1 MGLKN
6 LVANGLLAR
15 SVLGQIVYAG
25 NTRPFTPDSPA
36 VSTNFPEPNITLYS
50 PAFSSPDTVP
60 DEFSNGT
67 AAPTSEETL
76 IRFLQTLSERNEW
89 MTYMTPNFTSEEGR
103 KIPYVL
109 LSFGPSNG
117 TAKGKDKL
125 RIYVHGSMHGDEPG
139 GEAGV
144 SAFLGKLDNEP
155 QWAASVLDKADLLVL
170 PRYNADGVAYF
181 QRLLATSFDPNR
193 DFSKAARQQTRNLQA
208 LVTDF
213 NPHISVDCHEYGAGA
228 ARGPN
233 QEYLPAQDG
242 QYSAFKNMNIHPSI
256 RQLAEGLFRDEI
268 ATAMDERGFTH
279 SPYVVSSDPEN
290 LVFNEFIT
298 DNDGF
303 DQVGLSQ
310 GIAYLSET
318 RGIGIGDQHFRRR
331 AASTLTVIETIV
343 RTAVDHADDVLRT
356 IEDARAKYTNSEDEI
371 IVSSYPR
378 KTNITWDF
386 IHINGTAVSV
396 PITFGNN
403 TPAIANLTR
412 PRPEAYIFSRA
423 WADVAERLTLLGV
436 EVETLEQDFVGE
448 VEAYNITSAQ
458 LATSKFQGVA
468 QTSIAAE
475 LITRNVS
482 IPAGGFRVPSRQRH
496 AAHVFARLEPEAE
509 SSFARWNVLNVGEG
523 DIYPVYRIPRIR
535 AG

>member
-1 MGLKN
+1 MGITSL
-6 LVANGLLAR
+6 LAAGLLGK
-15 SVLGQIVYAG
+15 SVLGQIIYAE
-25 NTRPFTPDSPA
+25 NTRPFTPDSSA
-36 VSTNFPEPNITLYS
+36 VSANFPEPNITLYS
-50 PAFSSPDTVP
+50 PAFHSPDTVSE
-60 DEFSNGT
+60 EFSNGT

-76 IRFLQTLSERNEW
+76 IGFLQTLSERNEW
-89 MTYMTPNFTSEEGR
+89 MNYMTPNFTSEEGR
-103 KIPYVL
+103 KVPYVL
-109 LSFGPSNG
+109 LSSGSSNG
-117 TAKGKDKL
+117 TANGTGKL
-125 RIYVHGSMHGDEPG
+125 RIYIHGSMHGDEPG

-144 SAFLGKLDNEP
+144 SSFLGKLDNEP
-155 QWAASVLDKADLLVL
+155 AWAASVLDKADLLVL

-193 DFSKAARQQTRNLQA
+193 DFSKAARQQTRDLQA
-208 LVTDF
+208 LVTEF
-213 NPHISVDCHEYGAGA
+213 NPHISVDCHEYGAAA

-233 QEYLPAQDG
+233 QDYLPAQDG
-242 QYSAFKNMNIHPSI
+242 QFYAFKNMNIHPII

-268 ATAMDERGFTH
+268 AAAMDERGFTH
-279 SPYVVSSDPEN
+279 SPYVVSSDPAN

-343 RTAVDHADDVLRT
+343 RTAVDNADDVLHI
-356 IEDARAKYTNSEDEI
+356 IEDARANYTNSDEEI

-378 KTNITWDF
+378 QTNITWDF

-396 PITFGNN
+396 PITFNNN
-403 TPAIANLTR
+403 TPATANLTR

-468 QTSIAAE
+468 QTSVVAE
-475 LITRNVS
+475 IIMLNVT
-482 IPAGGFRVPSRQRH
+482 IPKGGFRVPSRQRH

-509 SSFARWNVLNVGEG
+509 SSFAKWNVLNVGEG
-523 DIYPVYRIPRIR
+523 DIYSVYRIPR
-535 AG
+535 A

>member
-1 MGLKN
+1 MGLTS
-6 LVANGLLAR
+6 LLAIGLLGRA
-15 SVLGQIVYAG
+15 VHGQIIYAE
-25 NTRPFTPDSPA
+25 NTRPFTPDSQA
-36 VSTNFPEPNITLYS
+36 VSANFPEPNITLYS

-67 AAPTSEETL
+67 SAPTPEEALIGFLETL
-76 IRFLQTLSERNEW
+76 AQRNQW

-103 KIPYVL
+103 SIPYVL
-109 LSFGPSNG
+109 LSSVSHNSTISG
-117 TAKGKDKL
+117 TDKI
-125 RIYVHGSMHGDEPG
+125 RIYIHGSMHGDEPG

-155 QWAASVLDKADLLVL
+155 SWAAAVLGKADLLVL

-181 QRLLATSFDPNR
+181 QRLLATSYDPNR
-193 DFSKAARQQTRNLQA
+193 DFSKAARQQTRDLQA

-213 NPHISVDCHEYGAGA
+213 NPHISIDCHEYGAGA

-233 QEYLPAQDG
+233 KEYLPAQDG
-242 QYSAFKNMNIHPSI
+242 QFSAFKNMNIHPNI
-256 RQLAEGLFRDEI
+256 RQLVEGLFRDEI
-268 ATAMDERGFTH
+268 AAAMDARGFTH
-279 SPYVVSSDPEN
+279 SPYVVSPDPDN
-290 LVFNEFIT
+290 LVFTEFIT

-331 AASTLTVIETIV
+331 AASTMTIIEAIV
-343 RTAVDHADDVLRT
+343 RTAVDNADHVLQT
-356 IEDARAKYTNSEDEI
+356 IEDARTNYTTSNEEI

-378 KTNITWDF
+378 ETNITWDF

-403 TPAIANLTR
+403 TPANANLTR
-412 PRPEAYIFSRA
+412 ARPEAYVFSRA
-423 WADVAERLTLLGV
+423 WSDVAERLILLGV
-436 EVETLEQDFVGE
+436 EVETLEQDFIGE

-458 LATSKFQGVA
+458 LAATKFQGIA
-468 QTSIAAE
+468 QTIIEAE
-475 LITRNVS
+475 LTVRNVS
-482 IPAGGFRVPSRQRH
+482 IPAGGFRVSSRQRH
-496 AAHVFARLEPEAE
+496 AAHAFARLEPEAE
-509 SSFARWNVLNVGEG
+509 SSFAKWNILNVGEG
-523 DIYPVYRIPRIR
+523 DIYPVYRVAR
-535 AG
+535 G

>member
-1 MGLKN
+1 MSLTSIFIAGLFGK
-6 LVANGLLAR
+6 V
-15 SVLGQIVYAG
+15 VLGQVIYAE

-36 VSTNFPEPNITLYS
+36 VSANFPEPNITLYS
-50 PAFSSPDTVP
+50 PAFYDPDTVA
-60 DEFSNGT
+60 DGFSNGT

-76 IRFLQTLSERNEW
+76 IGFLETLSEKNEW

-103 KIPYVL
+103 LIPYVL
-109 LSFGPSNG
+109 LSSGSANI
-117 TAKGKDKL
+117 TTNAADKL
-125 RIYVHGSMHGDEPG
+125 RIYIHGSMHGDEPG

-144 SAFLGKLDNEP
+144 SAFIGKLDNDP
-155 QWAASVLDKADLLVL
+155 AWAAAVLEKADLLVL

-193 DFSKAARQQTRNLQA
+193 DFSKAARQQTKDLQA

-213 NPHISVDCHEYGAGA
+213 DPHISIDCHEYGAAA

-242 QYSAFKNMNIHPSI
+242 QFSAFKNMNIHQSI

-268 ATAMDERGFTH
+268 AAAMDARGFAH
-279 SPYVVSSDPEN
+279 SPYVVSSDPDK

-331 AASTLTVIETIV
+331 AAATLTVIESIV
-343 RTAVDHADDVLRT
+343 RTAVDNADHVLQT
-356 IEDARAKYTNSEDEI
+356 IQDARTNYTDSDEDI
-371 IVSSYPR
+371 IVSSHPR
-378 KTNITWDF
+378 QTNISWDF
-386 IHINGTAVSV
+386 IHVNGSAVTV

-412 PRPEAYIFSRA
+412 SRPEAYIFSRA
-423 WADVAERLTLLGV
+423 WSDVAERLTLLGV
-436 EVETLEQDFVGE
+436 EVETLERDFAGE
-448 VEAYNITSAQ
+448 VEAYNVTSAL
-458 LATSKFQGVA
+458 LAASKFQGVA
-468 QTSIAAE
+468 QTAVAVE
-475 LITRNVS
+475 LIMRNVS
-482 IPAGGFRVPSRQRH
+482 VPAGGFRVPSRQRH

-509 SSFARWNVLNVGEG
+509 SSFAKWNVLTVEEG
-523 DIYPVYRIPRIR
+523 DVYPVYRIPRD
-535 AG
+535 

>member
-170 PRYNADGVAYF
+170 PRYNADGV
-181 QRLLATSFDPNR
+181 L
-193 DFSKAARQQTRNLQA
+193 
-208 LVTDF
+208 
-213 NPHISVDCHEYGAGA
+213 
-228 ARGPN
+228 
-233 QEYLPAQDG
+233 
-242 QYSAFKNMNIHPSI
+242 
-256 RQLAEGLFRDEI
+256 
-268 ATAMDERGFTH
+268 
-279 SPYVVSSDPEN
+279 
-290 LVFNEFIT
+290 
-298 DNDGF
+298 
-303 DQVGLSQ
+303 
-310 GIAYLSET
+310 
-318 RGIGIGDQHFRRR
+318 
-331 AASTLTVIETIV
+331 
-343 RTAVDHADDVLRT
+343 
-356 IEDARAKYTNSEDEI
+356 
-371 IVSSYPR
+371 
-378 KTNITWDF
+378 
-386 IHINGTAVSV
+386 
-396 PITFGNN
+396 
-403 TPAIANLTR
+403 
-412 PRPEAYIFSRA
+412 
-423 WADVAERLTLLGV
+423 
-436 EVETLEQDFVGE
+436 
-448 VEAYNITSAQ
+448 
-458 LATSKFQGVA
+458 
-468 QTSIAAE
+468 
-475 LITRNVS
+475 
-482 IPAGGFRVPSRQRH
+482 
-496 AAHVFARLEPEAE
+496 
-509 SSFARWNVLNVGEG
+509 
-523 DIYPVYRIPRIR
+523 
-535 AG
+535 

>member
-1 MGLKN
+1 MGLTN
-6 LVANGLLAR
+6 LLATGLLAR
-15 SVLGQIVYAG
+15 TVLGQIIYAE

-36 VSTNFPEPNITLYS
+36 VSANFPEPNITLYS
-50 PAFSSPDTVP
+50 PAFISPDTVP

-67 AAPTSEETL
+67 AAPTPEETL
-76 IRFLQTLSERNEW
+76 IGFLQTLSERNEW

-109 LSFGPSNG
+109 LSSSPFNG
-117 TAKGKDKL
+117 TGNGTEKL
-125 RIYVHGSMHGDEPG
+125 RIYIHGSMHGDEPG

-155 QWAASVLDKADLLVL
+155 EWTASVLDKADLLVL

-193 DFSKAARQQTRNLQA
+193 DFSKAARQQTRDLQA
-208 LVTDF
+208 LVTEF

-242 QYSAFKNMNIHPSI
+242 QFSAFKNMNIHPSI
-256 RQLAEGLFRDEI
+256 RQLAEGLFRDNI
-268 ATAMDERGFTH
+268 AAAMDERGFTH
-279 SPYVVSSDPEN
+279 SPYVVSSDPDN

-343 RTAVDHADDVLRT
+343 CTAVDNADDVLQI
-356 IEDARAKYTNSEDEI
+356 IEDARANYTNSDEEI
-371 IVSSYPR
+371 IISSYPR

-403 TPAIANLTR
+403 TPPTANLTR

-436 EVETLEQDFVGE
+436 EVETLEQDFVGV

-468 QTSIAAE
+468 QTSVVAE
-475 LITRNVS
+475 IVMRNVS
-482 IPAGGFRVPSRQRH
+482 IPAGGFRVSSRQRH
-496 AAHVFARLEPEAE
+496 AAHAFARLEPEAE
-509 SSFARWNVLNVGEG
+509 SSGAKWNVLNVGEG
-523 DIYPVYRIPRIR
+523 DIYPVYRIPR
-535 AG
+535 A

>member
-1 MGLKN
+1 MGLSN
-6 LVANGLLAR
+6 FLVAGLLGR
-15 SVLGQIVYAG
+15 TVLGQIIYAG

-36 VSTNFPEPNITLYS
+36 VSANFPEPNITLYS
-50 PAFSSPDTVP
+50 PAFYSPDTVP
-60 DEFSNGT
+60 DELSNGT
-67 AAPTSEETL
+67 AAPTPEVTL
-76 IRFLQTLSERNEW
+76 IGFLQTLSERNEW
-89 MTYMTPNFTSEEGR
+89 MTYKTPDFTSEEGR
-103 KIPYVL
+103 AIPYVL
-109 LSFGPSNG
+109 LSSASPNG
-117 TAKGKDKL
+117 TVNATEKL
-125 RIYVHGSMHGDEPG
+125 RIYIHGSMHGDEPG

-144 SAFLGKLDNEP
+144 SSFLGKLDNEP
-155 QWAASVLDKADLLVL
+155 DWAAAVLEKADLLVL
-170 PRYNADGVAYF
+170 PRFNADGVAYF

-193 DFSKAARQQTRNLQA
+193 DFSKAASQQVRDLQA

-213 NPHISVDCHEYGAGA
+213 NPHISVDCHEYGAAA

-242 QYSAFKNMNIHPSI
+242 QFSAFKNMNIHPSI

-268 ATAMDERGFTH
+268 AAAMDERGFTH
-279 SPYVVSSDPEN
+279 SPYVVSADPDN

-331 AASTLTVIETIV
+331 AAATLTVIETIV
-343 RTAVDHADDVLRT
+343 RTAVNNADSVLQT
-356 IEDARAKYTNSEDEI
+356 IEDARTNYTNSDEEI

-378 KTNITWDF
+378 QTNITWDF
-386 IHINGTAVSV
+386 IHVNGTAVTV
-396 PITFGNN
+396 PITFNNN
-403 TPAIANLTR
+403 THANANLTR
-412 PRPEAYIFSRA
+412 PRPEAYVFSRA

-436 EVETLEQDFVGE
+436 EVETLEQEFVGE

-468 QTSIAAE
+468 QTAVVAE
-475 LITRNVS
+475 LIMRNIS

-509 SSFARWNVLNVGEG
+509 SSFARWNILNVGEG
-523 DIYPVYRIPRIR
+523 DIYPVYRIPRD
-535 AG
+535 